1 MVGLFQV
8 DDGEHAVH
16 HLEDQGGLVEREA
29 FVRGFFREAVFS
41 EGLYVHGFVNENE
54 CCGLYSLLP
63 YRRQEG
69 VLDVGDVERRFRS
82 YYRHDIEADGNWFHV
97 IIGDHAY
104 GKYICIPNWNIGTE
118 LAGLSDHFWNSE
130 RLHLAGVSKTRSR
143 ILADA
148 LAEISRHQEK
158 TERNAVEKEECW
170 NCRRRS

>member
-1 MVGLFQV
+1 MAYPFIYKRSQKPFIGVITP
-8 DDGEHAVH
+8 VH
-16 HLEDQGGLVEREA
+16 NGSQ
-29 FVRGFFREAVFS
+29 
-41 EGLYVHGFVNENE
+41 
-54 CCGLYSLLP
+54 
-63 YRRQEG
+63 QEY
-69 VLDVGDVERRFRS
+69 E
-82 YYRHDIEADGNWFHV
+82 IEADGNWFHV

-170 NCRRRS
+170 NCRRHS

>member
-1 MVGLFQV
+1 MAYPFIYKRSQKPFIGVITP
-8 DDGEHAVH
+8 VH
-16 HLEDQGGLVEREA
+16 NGSQ
-29 FVRGFFREAVFS
+29 
-41 EGLYVHGFVNENE
+41 
-54 CCGLYSLLP
+54 
-63 YRRQEG
+63 QEY
-69 VLDVGDVERRFRS
+69 E
-82 YYRHDIEADGNWFHV
+82 IEADGNWFHV

-104 GKYICIPNWNIGTE
+104 GKNICIPNWNIGTE

-170 NCRRRS
+170 NCRRHS